1 MTTVGVE
8 DGADITGRRQVGG
21 DVIGK
26 ADEYHEILERTSGEM
41 PKVVVVVGV
50 GVGFGVVV
58 DKPTKSELVLVVAIP
73 LGVEPNIVVVVS

>member
-41 PKVVVVVGV
+41 PKVVVGVGV
-50 GVGFGVVV
+50 GVEVVV

-73 LGVEPNIVVVVS
+73 LGVEPNVVVVS